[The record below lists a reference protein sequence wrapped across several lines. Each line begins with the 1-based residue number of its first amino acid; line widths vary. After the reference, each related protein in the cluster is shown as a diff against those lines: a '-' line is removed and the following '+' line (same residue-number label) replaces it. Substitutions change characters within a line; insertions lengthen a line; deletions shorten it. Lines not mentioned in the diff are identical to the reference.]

1 MSHARLEKISLS
13 DEGDGLF
20 WHIRIQCCVGAL
32 ASVKDEAHVLA
43 AQVGINQEV
52 VINYYD

>member
-43 AQVGINQEV
+43 AQVGINQKV